1 MVFGFFI
8 LLTFS
13 LQNLFANGFWN
24 TYNRSWNSVKAL
36 YTERLLYSN
45 VIRVNYDFYQE
56 SKHYKGTG
64 ILIDASLSDAIIFN
78 DRFFKIEKE
87 NRIVNLTPVRSKQS
101 MVYKE
106 IYFTNL
112 SFDSL
117 QNLLKDKPVI
127 SLKLQTSLPLNFIQ
141 NNKPQSSTSV
151 EMDYVFNPVFSSQ
164 NIDSTDKQTEKELF
178 DALQELSTKKE
189 LYNAKLQEIE
199 QKKAENKAI
208 QSEYN
213 KALQD
218 LDSRDLSEKEMAM
231 KSAQKLKSAYE
242 NSLTNL
248 RIIPENFTAL
258 NNKIAFL
265 KSKIH
270 IVKTQ
275 SINGYLKYIQIN

>member
-64 ILIDASLSDAIIFN
+64 ILIDATISDAIIFN
-78 DRFFKIEKE
+78 DHFYKIEKE
-87 NRIVNLTPVRSKQS
+87 NRIVNLTPVRGREQLI
-101 MVYKE
+101 YKE
-106 IYFTNL
+106 VYFTNL

-117 QNLLKDKPVI
+117 QNLLHDKPII
-127 SLKLQTSLPLNFIQ
+127 SLKMQTSLPLNFIQ
-141 NNKPQSSTSV
+141 NNKPQSSTSI
-151 EMDYVFNPVFSSQ
+151 EMDYVFNPVFASQ

-178 DALQELSTKKE
+178 DALQELSTKQQ
-189 LYNAKLQEIE
+189 LYNAKLQVIE
-199 QKKAENKAI
+199 QKKEENKAI
-208 QSEYN
+208 QAEYN
-213 KALQD
+213 KALKD
-218 LDSRDLSEKEMAM
+218 LNSNDLSAKEMAM
-231 KSAQKLKSAYE
+231 KSIAKLKSSYE
-242 NSLTNL
+242 NSLNS
-248 RIIPENFTAL
+248 IPVFPENFTAL